1 MESHERE
8 AATTGLTGGRLLA
21 AISNQIVAIL
31 RDHYGRGPMQAKTYA
46 HDDLI
51 VVVLRGTGLT
61 PLEKTMIDSGDPGR
75 VVDMRH
81 DFQRVMADRYKQTI
95 EELTGRTV
103 VAFLSQAHIAPDI
116 TMETFFLDTPLDA
129 FGAVEIVNPQ

>member
-1 MESHERE
+1 MERHEPEE
-8 AATTGLTGGRLLA
+8 ATAPRTGGRLLA
-21 AISNQIVAIL
+21 AISNQIVAIM

-51 VVVLRGTGLT
+51 VVVLRGMGLT
-61 PLEKTMIDSGDPGR
+61 PLEKTMIDGGDPGR

-95 EELTGRTV
+95 EELTGRRV
-103 VAFLSQAHIAPDI
+103 VAFLSQAHVAPDI
-116 TMETFFLDTPLDA
+116 TMETFFLDKPLDA
-129 FGAVEIVNPQ
+129 FGAVESINPE